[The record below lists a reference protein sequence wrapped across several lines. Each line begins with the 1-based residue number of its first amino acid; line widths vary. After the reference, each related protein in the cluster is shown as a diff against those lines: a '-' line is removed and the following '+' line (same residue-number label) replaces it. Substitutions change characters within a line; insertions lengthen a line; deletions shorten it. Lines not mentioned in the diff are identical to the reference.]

1 MEVINKMK
9 KFIYFFVIL
18 AMLGFLVFYSVKNKR
33 VVVEIPKKSQIQFIK
48 LGDEEIKVEVV
59 DTIESRAQ
67 GLSGKSSLEED
78 EGMLF
83 VFDIAGVYPFWMK
96 DMNFPIDIIW
106 MDENQKVIYI
116 KKNATPESYPES
128 FWPKENSKYVLE
140 VSSMFTNKHNI
151 KLGDKLEFLY

>member
-1 MEVINKMK
+1 
-9 KFIYFFVIL
+9 
-18 AMLGFLVFYSVKNKR
+18 MLGFLVFYSVKNKR